1 MINKKLVTNVI
12 ITISFIFSTTL
23 SIYYLNNYDSY
34 QLDGITHIM
43 LKEETYYHWFNAALI
58 VEQIK
63 NGTSF
68 FTAGEEMFTKALP
81 QRLVVL
87 YSYIANFNIVDN
99 WENNR
104 ISLGGKFPFLFAQ
117 SLIYYLSVFIFS
129 NKFQT
134 YLMII

>member
-1 MINKKLVTNVI
+1 MINTKLVTNFI

-63 NGTSF
+63 NGASF

-81 QRLVVL
+81 QRLV
-87 YSYIANFNIVDN
+87 A
-99 WENNR
+99 
-104 ISLGGKFPFLFAQ
+104 
-117 SLIYYLSVFIFS
+117 
-129 NKFQT
+129 
-134 YLMII
+134 